1 MLRLGLRAPLVA
13 RKNSSKPVR
22 LPLVFVSHNAR
33 DYSVTGTLSKMAATT
48 TRWGICGT
56 SRIAHD
62 FIVAM
67 KTLPEKDHKV
77 VAVSSRS
84 VERAAEFADR
94 HNIEKAYGSYEELAR
109 DNDIEVVYV
118 GTIHPEHAALCKLA
132 LNHGKHVLC
141 EKPMT
146 MNLKD
151 TKELF
156 ELAKEKGLFI
166 MEVGYRDRAGG
177 GVLWIFLGRGVP
189 LGL

>member
-1 MLRLGLRAPLVA
+1 MSRNTTLENRASP
-13 RKNSSKPVR
+13 
-22 LPLVFVSHNAR
+22 
-33 DYSVTGTLSKMAATT
+33 KMAATG
-48 TRWGICGT
+48 TRWGIFGA

-67 KTLPEKDHKV
+67 KTLPEDEHTV

-84 VERAAEFADR
+84 LERATEFAKR
-94 HNIEKAYGSYEELAR
+94 HGVEKAYGSYEELAR
-109 DNDIEVVYV
+109 DKNVEVVYV
-118 GTIHPEHAALCKLA
+118 STIHPEHALLCKLA

-156 ELAKEKGLFI
+156 ELAKAKGLFI
-166 MEVGYRDRAGG
+166 MEVGYAELGSS
-177 GVLWIFLGRGVP
+177 IFWHQ
-189 LGL
+189 GLIAEYPAHLMFKLIYCSRSPAVNICISKQQRNKRL